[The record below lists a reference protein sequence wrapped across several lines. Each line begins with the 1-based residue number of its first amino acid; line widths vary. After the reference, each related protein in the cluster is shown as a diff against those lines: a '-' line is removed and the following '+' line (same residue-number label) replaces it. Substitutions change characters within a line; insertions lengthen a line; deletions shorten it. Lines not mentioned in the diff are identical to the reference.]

1 MLYRQKHKYT
11 IMNKIEKHLKYSLST
26 QDIKRNWLWRKEKL
40 FAERVAPYNLK
51 NWVKLVIYLLEL
63 WNFMHNSM
71 FIGDEVI
78 VKMRYQLEHWDFIHN
93 SFFVGVELIIEMR
106 YNRKI
111 VNWQKYCTNNIFFY
125 LGFQAQRSDSLSLS
139 LFSSLNWPL
148 LTTSFCYHFQLDPN
162 IFLHLSWVYLYNF
175 WHFTTSISSK
185 IYFVY
190 FYPLP
195 NHSLLLSS

>member
-93 SFFVGVELIIEMR
+93 SFFVGDELIIEMR

-125 LGFQAQRSDSLSLS
+125 LGFLSRTFTIHRTAGEGGGY
-139 LFSSLNWPL
+139 LFKSSL
-148 LTTSFCYHFQLDPN
+148 
-162 IFLHLSWVYLYNF
+162 
-175 WHFTTSISSK
+175 
-185 IYFVY
+185 
-190 FYPLP
+190 PLP
-195 NHSLLLSS
+195 PTSRTLRH